1 MRLLHLL
8 PFVIFGVTVIVLFG
22 AHARSETP
30 PTTRPVEKIVKSD
43 AEWKKI
49 LTPEQYYIL
58 RQDGTEPPFRN
69 AYWDNHAAGMYVCAG
84 CGLTLFNSEQKF
96 DSGTGWPSY
105 SDMAENGRVLVHR
118 DPDGRREA
126 LVCARCEGHLGHVF
140 DDGPAPT
147 GLRYCIDSGAL
158 KFVPREK

>member
-8 PFVIFGVTVIVLFG
+8 PFVIFGVTAIVLLG
-22 AHARSETP
+22 AHARAEDTAA
-30 PTTRPVEKIVKSD
+30 TRPVEKVVKSD
-43 AEWKKI
+43 AEWKRI

-58 RQDGTEPPFRN
+58 RQEGTERPFRN
-69 AYWDNHAAGMYVCAG
+69 AYWDNHEPGTYVCAG
-84 CGLTLFNSEQKF
+84 CGLTLFSSEQKF

-105 SDMAENGRVLVHR
+105 YDMAEKGHVLAHR

-140 DDGPAPT
+140 DDGPKPT
-147 GLRYCIDSGAL
+147 GLRYCIDSGAM
-158 KFVPREK
+158 KFVPKGK